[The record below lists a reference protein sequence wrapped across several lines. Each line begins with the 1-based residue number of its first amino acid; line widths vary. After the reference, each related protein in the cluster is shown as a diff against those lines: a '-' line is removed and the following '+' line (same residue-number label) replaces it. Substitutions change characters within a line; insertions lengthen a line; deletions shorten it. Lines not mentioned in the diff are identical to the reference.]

1 MLALLLA
8 AAATV
13 APPPLVKRGEA
24 VTLVVQDGP
33 LRITAPGRA
42 LSSGAQGE
50 QVRVV
55 TIDNHRTL
63 HGTVDGPGRVRV
75 TP

>member
-8 AAATV
+8 AATV
-13 APPPLVKRGEA
+13 SLPLVKRGEA

-42 LSSGAQGE
+42 LSSGAAGE

-55 TIDNHRTL
+55 TSDNHRTL